1 MNLPI
6 KLLLA
11 SFAIVSFGSMFAA
24 EADMEGTDVVKGL
37 KKYSCL
43 RVGTLTV
50 CNNETVNGNLTV
62 GGNESIA
69 GTLSVGGNE
78 TVGGNLSVAGSETVG
93 SLAVLL
99 NETVGGNLLVTGTV
113 VVGGNLIFNDNSAL
127 PLNAVGSAETADVR
141 MVWGGTLSNAGEVA
155 SNSSG
160 IASITSTSAGLYDI
174 TWTTQFTTTPFVV
187 ASIADSSDTGYTIN
201 IISETISG
209 CTIETYSGGSTPGL
223 IDASFNLIAIGK

>member
-1 MNLPI
+1 MNLHI
-6 KLLLA
+6 KLLLTA
-11 SFAIVSFGSMFAA
+11 FAVASFGSMFAA

-50 CNNETVNGNLTV
+50 CNNETVNGNLAV
-62 GGNESIA
+62 GGNESIT

-113 VVGGNLIFNDNSAL
+113 AVGGNLIFNDNSAL
-127 PLNAVGSAETADVR
+127 PLNAVGSAETADAR
-141 MVWGGTLSNAGEVA
+141 MVWGENSTANGGVT

-160 IASITSTSAGLYDI
+160 IASITSPSTGIYVVA
-174 TWTTQFTTTPFVV
+174 FTNDFGTAPIVV
-187 ASIADSSDTGYTIN
+187 ASNSATDSNN
-201 IISETISG
+201 IVDVSAVSTSG
-209 CTIETYSGGSTPGL
+209 CTINIYAAELTPTP
-223 IDASFNLIAIGK
+223 IDGFFSLIAIGH